1 MTADN
6 LAMAAYIA
14 ILMSIPAQLPP
25 SLIETN
31 TTDDADG
38 SGSTSGGGLGAV
50 TSESVSLAL
59 AAGVLACGLGNM
71 LAAKGGFASGGLA
84 FTALVASGVA
94 TFGGFLRSKLHSMQK
109 KGDKSTSSGVIP
121 GFSGAEAIGSA
132 LMMMFFCT
140 IGAAAGSLHALRGS
154 GWLLIFIAIQLTL
167 QLGISLAL
175 GRFFKISM
183 PVVLIAANANVG
195 GPATA
200 AAMAGAKGWKSLVQP
215 AVLTG
220 ALGYAIANGIG
231 WAMGNWLM
239 TWKFI

>member
-14 ILMSIPAQLPP
+14 VLMSIPAQLPP
-25 SLIETN
+25 ELLQANTN
-31 TTDDADG
+31 DDTDG
-38 SGSTSGGGLGAV
+38 NSPSGLV

-59 AAGVLACGLGNM
+59 AGGVLSCGLGNAM
-71 LAAKGGFASGGLA
+71 AAKAGFASGGLA

-94 TFGGFLRSKLHSMQK
+94 TLGGYLRRKLQSNQKNSDITVSGDVLPGFGG
-109 KGDKSTSSGVIP
+109 
-121 GFSGAEAIGSA
+121 AESIGSA

-140 IGAAAGSLHALRGS
+140 IGAAAGSLSALGGS
-154 GWLLIFIAIQLTL
+154 GWLLVFIAIQLSL

-175 GRFFKISM
+175 GKFFRISM

-239 TWKFI
+239 TWGFI